1 MSEEEKSRTPTPP
14 SVDPA
19 LIGKLMGLLGDS
31 GKGSAESATE
41 TPATSALPSG
51 LGSVLSNPELMAKL
65 PSMIAML
72 RPMMEGNEE
81 KKGED
86 TPVQA
91 PADSVGDGGAIP
103 ASVPTSSHPQSSQ
116 EHCRK
121 ELLLALKPF
130 LSKER
135 CDAVDMILRLSAL
148 GALLKKLG

>member
-1 MSEEEKSRTPTPP
+1 MTEEEKSTTPIPP

-19 LIGKLMGLLGDS
+19 LIGKLMGLLGDN
-31 GKGSAESATE
+31 GKSTSEGAVETAT
-41 TPATSALPSG
+41 PTSLPSG

-72 RPMMEGNEE
+72 RPMIEGNEE
-81 KKGED
+81 KKEE
-86 TPVQA
+86 TPTQT
-91 PADSVGDGGAIP
+91 PADNVADSGALP
-103 ASVPTSSHPQSSQ
+103 ASVPSASHPQSSQ

-148 GALLKKLG
+148 GTLLKQLG